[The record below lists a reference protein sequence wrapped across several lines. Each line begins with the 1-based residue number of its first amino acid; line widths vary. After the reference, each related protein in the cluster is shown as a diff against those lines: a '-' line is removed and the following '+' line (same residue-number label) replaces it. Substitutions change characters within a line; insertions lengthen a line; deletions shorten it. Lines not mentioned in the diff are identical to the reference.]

1 MTFEMLIQVRL
12 YILRIALIVHHS
24 EENLFQTEI
33 SVHVFMK
40 GFFQN
45 RVGRDHVV
53 TFGLNIR
60 NSGTLLLL
68 CQTCAS
74 AL

>member
-24 EENLFQTEI
+24 GGNLFQTEI

-40 GFFQN
+40 GFFSK
-45 RVGRDHVV
+45 
-53 TFGLNIR
+53 I
-60 NSGTLLLL
+60 
-68 CQTCAS
+68 A
-74 AL
+74 